1 MLLSKANRPV
11 PDLCRNLLE
20 IKSLSSH
27 DLISSAAA
35 AAATTIASKSKAPV
49 VSMSYRQQE
58 DGLMIGAAATA
69 AGLINKSS

>member
-27 DLISSAAA
+27 DLISSAA